1 MRIARYL
8 KSFVPLSCFLV
19 VVINVAF
26 GWRTVRAEQLCSSF
40 LRVESFHS
48 TFGWRVES
56 FYFSFPHKH
65 FVEHFAGSPRSC
77 PPLATPL
84 VAPAPSRRST
94 MLRQPAVSAIPRAR
108 PSHCCTPR
116 PALPHHYATPRQLA
130 APAPPLHAPLACH
143 TVHHTLRHASPAWHE
158 LRE

>member
-84 VAPAPSRRST
+84 AAPAPSRRST
-94 MLRQPAVSAIPRAR
+94 MLRQPAVSAIPPHGRHIVAR
-108 PSHCCTPR
+108 
-116 PALPHHYATPRQLA
+116 
-130 APAPPLHAPLACH
+130 PAPPLHTTTP
-143 TVHHTLRHASPAWHE
+143 RHANSPRPPH
-158 LRE
+158 RCMPR